1 MCLVDDR
8 CERPR
13 VVRGPAEH
21 GTSCFAAGQLNWC
34 KCCVALRRRRTLARA
49 KDASRVPGTV
59 AGASTNESKYAG
71 TDPTTLSVLVG
82 HRGRSTRRESHHRS
96 RHNRIARKIADVEP
110 ESTSSIWET
119 QIATCWKYVS
129 AVADREASRWRCLSI
144 AWPAVAN
151 NGKKALAHRFYSSVG

>member
-82 HRGRSTRRESHHRS
+82 HRGRSTRRELLQLTIVHDITA
-96 RHNRIARKIADVEP
+96 IARKIADVESDVSVIGLGNP
-110 ESTSSIWET
+110 NRDMLENMFQLSR
-119 QIATCWKYVS
+119 IAKG
-129 AVADREASRWRCLSI
+129 ADRDVCRLRGR
-144 AWPAVAN
+144 P
-151 NGKKALAHRFYSSVG
+151 